1 MRNAGFSNEVRAE
14 MMGHS
19 VKKARDREVYGDEMS
34 LQEKREVLKTISLS
48 T

>member
-1 MRNAGFSNEVRAE
+1 
-14 MMGHS
+14 MGHS